1 MEKVFHAGEKIFFT
15 TLITCIMSYLYFTI
29 LPLNEITI
37 SIGCIF
43 LIIYFGINYY
53 IGSTSDLKTL
63 DCIIVGIIGASMG
76 IILLLFALYSDL
88 IIRNHEFAMWIIK
101 PYYIATM
108 SLISVYFSHITIFYP
123 IVLIGINISLV
134 VMGNINKRIMNK
146 FRIKI

>member
-101 PYYIATM
+101 
-108 SLISVYFSHITIFYP
+108 
-123 IVLIGINISLV
+123 
-134 VMGNINKRIMNK
+134 
-146 FRIKI
+146 